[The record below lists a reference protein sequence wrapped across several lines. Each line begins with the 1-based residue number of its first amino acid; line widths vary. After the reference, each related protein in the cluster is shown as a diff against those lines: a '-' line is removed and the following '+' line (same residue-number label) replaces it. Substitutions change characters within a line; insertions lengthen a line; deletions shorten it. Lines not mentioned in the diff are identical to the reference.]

1 MLCGFQN
8 SQEPSSSQAPPTP
21 EHLGPSSPRLCGER
35 PGEQGRWTQ
44 ALSTREAEQRCPRP
58 AFLSS
63 GCAARG
69 APDTNV
75 LLLSWGPG
83 DPVSPQKQR
92 YKAQEARRRKAAR
105 PDAACPHRGR
115 TPRRPP
121 RHTVLTPSGSDLLRQ
136 RLSRRMLQLSS
147 DFECFIFILLKGR
160 DREREN
166 LPVHSPNAW
175 VGPKPGTLPMPLKWA
190 KGPKR
195 LGHHPLSP
203 RMTGSELEQ
212 KQRSQAN

>member
-35 PGEQGRWTQ
+35 PREQGRWTQ

-69 APDTNV
+69 TPDTNV

-83 DPVSPQKQR
+83 DRVSPQKQR

-105 PDAACPHRGR
+105 PDTTCPHRVQ

-121 RHTVLTPSGSDLLRQ
+121 RHTVLTPSGSELLRQ

-160 DREREN
+160 DREREREN

-175 VGPKPGTLPMPLKWA
+175 AGPPPAASQDDWQWAGAEAEEPGKLTRGPGASGVGVG
-190 KGPKR
+190 G
-195 LGHHPLSP
+195 HPL
-203 RMTGSELEQ
+203 
-212 KQRSQAN
+212 